1 MTEAKFPV
9 VACVNG
15 QQSFKWMTLEQA
27 NERFVVVNGLLVVNN
42 VEPLSLEY
50 CSFLLDCVKK
60 ALNDSEEEISD
71 LCSDIEHFR
80 DNNER
85 LFLEYLQPKIDKIK
99 KSIKIYE
106 AEMDFLNKA
115 IVFLKS

>member
-1 MTEAKFPV
+1 MNEVKFPV
-9 VACVNG
+9 VVRIDG
-15 QQSFKWMTLEQA
+15 KTSYKWLTLEQA
-27 NERFVVVNGLLVVNN
+27 NKRFVVIDNRLVIHN

-106 AEMDFLNKA
+106 TEMDFLNKA